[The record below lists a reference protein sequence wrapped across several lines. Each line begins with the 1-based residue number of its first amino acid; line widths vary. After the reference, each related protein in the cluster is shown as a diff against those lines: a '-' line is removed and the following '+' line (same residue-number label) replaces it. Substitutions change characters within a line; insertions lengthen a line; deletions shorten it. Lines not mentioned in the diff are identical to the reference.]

1 MTKTKTIT
9 IALLAATIAVGS
21 AHGWQ
26 QTGGW
31 QCGFARVTTSNDGL
45 GGIDFFVTGAWFDN
59 KYTIR
64 GDMLFYN
71 GELCTPFGMPFSQNF
86 LQRRHPAATEMPA
99 PEAQPTPDCPS
110 GIV

>member
-9 IALLAATIAVGS
+9 IALLAATLAVGS
-21 AHGWQ
+21 APGQSPGWE

-59 KYTIR
+59 HFTLR
-64 GDMLFYN
+64 GDWLYYN
-71 GELCTPFGMPFSQNF
+71 GNLCTPFGLPFRLNF
-86 LQRRHPAATEMPA
+86 PLSKKLAE
-99 PEAQPTPDCPS
+99 
-110 GIV
+110 